1 MRRGTLNARAKPKS
15 ANLMMPFVSTRRFC
29 GLEEEMNLEDEDDR
43 QALLQVAMDD
53 STAVAE
59 E

>member
-1 MRRGTLNARAKPKS
+1 
-15 ANLMMPFVSTRRFC
+15 MMPFVSTRRFC

-43 QALLQVAMDD
+43 QALLQVTMDD